1 MKNMSRFIFVVA
13 AIVAFAS
20 CVKDINN
27 PVDEKGPEQENVVN
41 SYPSNFTDVTFSTS
55 PNDDV
60 QLRTT
65 YDNRAVY
72 WEETDEISVF
82 SVGSENVNSK
92 GVVSHISEDKTKVQ
106 FTAMAD
112 PTADSYYA
120 VYPYSEANACGED
133 GTLTVNILSEQ
144 TAVVTGFM
152 SGANTSVAYSEPGS
166 KNLLQ
171 FKNVA
176 ALLCISFETD
186 ADAAATKS
194 VTIKAKKNETEFW
207 GLTGKGKVSFD
218 ADNNLVIEEGDVEYV
233 TLNAPQGGFV
243 KSKAYHIPVYA
254 VGDVAGFEVT
264 YLDTEDLQYVKTN
277 NLPAELKRNV
287 LFNIGSIPN
296 PYAPQLPA
304 EFEVVID
311 FSEGWPFV
319 ETCKPLADQT
329 EDTLDDYTLNY
340 EYEFNGKT
348 YTEVLTFGLF
358 WGQYSGDKGY
368 EYTSDGL
375 LHFISNN
382 GVDANNGGSHLKLPV
397 IKGRYLKALKF
408 IHTTGRSR
416 RFIFTR
422 DVYSFA
428 NYKQI
433 SGNTSVNSGTEY
445 TYYLPRVYD
454 NVTYESELGMPYAI
468 RARDG
473 GIKIQKVTA
482 VYSKTKPE

>member
-27 PVDEKGPEQENVVN
+27 PVVN

-65 YDNRAVY
+65 YDKRAVY
-72 WEETDEISVF
+72 WEATDEISVF

-319 ETCKPLADQT
+319 EEIATHAEQT
-329 EDTLDDYTLNY
+329 SSWFVESGETAKRIYSP
-340 EYEFNGKT
+340 KT
-348 YTEVLTFGLF
+348 YTF
-358 WGQYSGDKGY
+358 DY
-368 EYTSDGL
+368 EYVWHNDKYTITLETALAVGKDLDGYRYDEKTGTTPGTL
-375 LHFISNN
+375 IFFDEDNTGSAAYGGFIKCP
-382 GVDANNGGSHLKLPV
+382 VLPQ
-397 IKGRYLKALKF
+397 RYLCSIEIEDTSESSVMYRVHSKFPYPGSNKSTTFNKGQERIFTFPYDPSVIPSLNHAYGFGPRTRNVGMTKF
-408 IHTTGRSR
+408 ILR
-416 RFIFTR
+416 
-422 DVYSFA
+422 
-428 NYKQI
+428 
-433 SGNTSVNSGTEY
+433 
-445 TYYLPRVYD
+445 
-454 NVTYESELGMPYAI
+454 
-468 RARDG
+468 
-473 GIKIQKVTA
+473 
-482 VYSKTKPE
+482 YSKTKPE